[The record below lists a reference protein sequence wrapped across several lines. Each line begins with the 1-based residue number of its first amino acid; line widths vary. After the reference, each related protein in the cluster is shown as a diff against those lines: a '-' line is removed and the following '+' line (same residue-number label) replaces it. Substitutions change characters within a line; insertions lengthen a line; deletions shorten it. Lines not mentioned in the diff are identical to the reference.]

1 MPKLQSR
8 RAFLRMMGATLLASP
23 ITQLNRS
30 YAFTQGGAVRV
41 ARTRSSLKK
50 FVQEHAAVRDDP
62 WVVMHGIRALGKDF
76 AIDGEPAVAFLCS
89 HYLQEKVVGGKTFLY
104 MPVADEGHTNVFL
117 AEAILDSGLNIEY
130 KFQANGRQHSVG
142 DLLDGAKALFVFEPT
157 SMTFNP
163 DDLAWSLLAFSYTI
177 SPDNDQWITA
187 DGKRIR
193 FAEVVEYAMT
203 TLERAN
209 ARFET
214 EMREGIAPD
223 EPDAIE
229 KFSCAGTHLIYG
241 LGACVRAGYTE
252 RSLIQRMK
260 RQHDILVWRLAADM
274 KIAEDYYGQLRGQY
288 PEDVVKNYLLDS
300 KLKFLGHAF
309 ETLNVARHHGQFL
322 PTVEQT
328 ALIQAGLMRLC
339 DAVDDVKGI
348 DLQDERIDPSLRKL
362 FVGDACHAYHALS
375 LIAESPDQQTAPL

>member
-1 MPKLQSR
+1 MPATVLQSCNSR
-8 RAFLRMMGATLLASP
+8 RAFLRMMGTALAGTPVTFLLNGPNA
-23 ITQLNRS
+23 R
-30 YAFTQGGAVRV
+30 AGEGAERI
-41 ARTRSSLKK
+41 ARTRSSLRK
-50 FVQEHAAVRDDP
+50 FVVDHAAVRDDA
-62 WVVMHGIRALGKDF
+62 WVAMHGIRALGKDF

-89 HYLQEKVVGGKTFLY
+89 HYLKEKTVGNQAFLY
-104 MPVADEGHTNVFL
+104 MPVADEGHANVFL
-117 AEAILDSGLNIEY
+117 AEAILDSGLNVDY
-130 KFQANGRQHSVG
+130 KFQTNGRQHSVG

-177 SPDNDQWITA
+177 RPDDDRWTTA

-209 ARFET
+209 ARFES
-214 EMREGIAPD
+214 EMREGILPN

-260 RQHDILVWRLAADM
+260 LQHDILVWRLGADM
-274 KIAEDYYGQLRGQY
+274 KIAEDYYGQLGGQY
-288 PEDVVKNYLLDS
+288 PEDVVKKYLLDS

-309 ETLNVARHHGQFL
+309 ETLNVARYHGQFK

-328 ALIQAGLMRLC
+328 ALIRTGLAQLC
-339 DAVDDVKGI
+339 DAVENLEGMNLD
-348 DLQDERIDPSLRKL
+348 DERLDPSLRKL
-362 FVGDACHAYHALS
+362 FVGDACHAFHALS
-375 LIAESPDQQTAPL
+375 VMAES